1 MIMASDA
8 PYYSL
13 EPVITT
19 KIMMTGDTPY
29 YHSLNCHNIMGNR
42 NSTKIF

>member
-1 MIMASDA
+1 MASDA
-8 PYYSL
+8 PYYHSL